1 MIRFAGRFAP
11 LLAKHWPAIQRAGNL
26 LVPGGAPTPRG
37 LATNLAFSLA
47 PNAVFAGMSANSLP
61 EGTSVLDRGLAF
73 GENFLG
79 STVAEFGAQGLA
91 GGGLHLAGN
100 RIGPEGRNMIR
111 GGIAMAVPTAAWG
124 TGMIPQ
130 PTAQRVWGDF
140 GRRQEEQMMLEAN
153 AREQEIWRA
162 AREQAFAEMAGFGP
176 ARQAYQGMYGPGAM
190 G

>member
-1 MIRFAGRFAP
+1 MIQFAGKLAP
-11 LLAKHWPAIQRAGNL
+11 LLAKHWPTIQKAGNL
-26 LVPGGAPTPRG
+26 LVPGGAPTPKRFA
-37 LATNLAFSLA
+37 LNLAGSLA
-47 PNAVFAGMSANSLP
+47 PNAFFAGMSANSLP
-61 EGTSVLDRGLAF
+61 EGASLLDRGLAF

-79 STVAEFGAQGLA
+79 STAVEFGAQGLA
-91 GGGLHLAGN
+91 GGGLRLAGS
-100 RIGPEGRNMIR
+100 RIGPEGQNMIR
-111 GGIAMAVPTAAWG
+111 SGIAMAVPTVAWG

-140 GRRQEEQMMLEAN
+140 GRQQEEQMMAEAS

-176 ARQAYQGMYGPGAM
+176 SRQAYQGMFGGL